1 MQDLDVPSPLA
12 QFALPH
18 QFTPRLS
25 VYGACVAV
33 AGAMTRILFGSLI
46 GAMWGVQI
54 WLAAASAHSIAW
66 KSLSII
72 LLTAGL
78 AASLTALM
86 WVVRKATMKL
96 DPCVTS
102 SSAPPVI

>member
-1 MQDLDVPSPLA
+1 LQDLDANSPVH

-25 VYGACVAV
+25 IYGACVAI
-33 AGAMTRILFGSLI
+33 AGAMARILFGSLI
-46 GAMWGVQI
+46 GALWGVQI

-66 KSLSII
+66 KSFIII
-72 LLTAGL
+72 LLSAGL
-78 AASLTALM
+78 AVSLTALM
-86 WVVRKATMKL
+86 WVVRKATMRL